1 MDIASIKQL
10 ARQVDDSLPR
20 GRIYHINYSVV
31 EMHTDFYYDRN
42 RDLIKH
48 FEAKPEE
55 SIKNI
60 RSTGSNGQVFPQKQA
75 YVDLIATFKRDLKA
89 PRERS
94 YVCDYMVDGVGF
106 YVKKEG
112 GWITE
117 TGDKGK
123 YDPTI
128 YASDGKVMG
137 SFYPTGAQATLQP
150 ATERPQFAE
159 RFWTDI
165 AYQFWFDS
173 LSSAVA
179 SMETLNLTSSDGK
192 LVVTGELPEP
202 GKKKKSVLEFRIDK
216 ATLRPEEIVILNYD
230 IFGNLNRKL
239 VKRWQYQDYGGVTL
253 PKVVVDEVYT
263 NGVNGETKLAD
274 QTTFTINS
282 FSPLANDAKDKL
294 AGLLKS
300 NYSIYDEIT
309 GSHYISGKP
318 AEMLDKLSK

>member
-31 EMHTDFYYDRN
+31 ETHTDFYYERN
-42 RDLIKH
+42 RDIIKRL
-48 FEAKPEE
+48 ESKPEQ

-60 RSTGSNGQVFPQKQA
+60 RSVGSNGQVIPQREA
-75 YVDLIATFKRDLKA
+75 YVDMITKFKRDLKE
-89 PRERS
+89 PKERS

-112 GWITE
+112 GWIDANGVT
-117 TGDKGK
+117 GK
-123 YDPTI
+123 YDPAI

-137 SFYPTGAQATLQP
+137 TFNPKDAQATLQP
-150 ATERPQFAE
+150 ATERPRFAE
-159 RFWTDI
+159 RFWNDI
-165 AYQFWFDS
+165 TYQFWFDS
-173 LSSAVA
+173 LSSAVT
-179 SMETLNLTSSDGK
+179 MMQTLNLNSSEGK
-192 LVVTGELPEP
+192 LVITGELPDS
-202 GKKKKSVLEFRIDK
+202 GKRKTLLEFRIDK
-216 ATLRPEEIVILNYD
+216 ASLRPEEITLSNYD
-230 IFGNLNRKL
+230 VFGNLNRKL
-239 VKRWQYQDYGGVTL
+239 VKRWQYQEYSGVTL
-253 PKVVVDEVYT
+253 PKVVVDEVYMT
-263 NGVNGETKLAD
+263 GGDGETKLSE

-309 GSHYISGKP
+309 GSHYVSGKP
-318 AEMLDKLSK
+318 AEMLDNLSK